1 VRGLALPRASAFD
14 TPLGRIAVDREAIAS
29 IRDLPQVVESAA
41 THAEEHAL
49 EVQLPFLQRVLGEF
63 SLVPLVV
70 GDAAPEKVAEVLE
83 RLWGGTETLIVISS
97 DLSHYHSYESARA
110 IDAATVR
117 SILGFDAGISTSRRA
132 ERRRWRA
139 C

>member
-1 VRGLALPRASAFD
+1 GA
-14 TPLGRIAVDREAIAS
+14 

-49 EVQLPFLQRVLGEF
+49 EVQLPFLQRVLGDF

-70 GDAAPEKVAEVLE
+70 GDAGPEKVAEVLD
-83 RLWGGTETLIVISS
+83 RLWGGAETLIVISS
-97 DLSHYHSYESARA
+97 DLSHYHAYDRARE
-110 IDAATVR
+110 IDRGTVR
-117 SILGFDAGISTSRRA
+117 SILGFDAGISHDQ
-132 ERRRWRA
+132 A